1 MFTIKLKLIPLYLQY
16 RMESF
21 AYRNQS
27 ATQIIKNNSKKTA
40 PIRYILLQKVIE
52 RKANKE

>member
-21 AYRNQS
+21 AYRSQS
-27 ATQIIKNNSKKTA
+27 ATKIIKNNSKKLLLSG
-40 PIRYILLQKVIE
+40 ILQKVIE
-52 RKANKE
+52 RKVNKE